1 MFSASAANVN
11 AKLMRARIEAAL
23 EGTHDR
29 CCDSG
34 RVPVHAHHA
43 AQRLEPERIA
53 QPGEQFRRAV
63 VVENTLGNRGAQH
76 RHALGKPRRHT
87 PAMQRQV
94 GDSGALHNS
103 IMNQILQTFAPSM
116 RGSRWKFVDN
126 IEMSGSLRMMR
137 HPAPP
142 GIDPAVHQLIL
153 TAIHDK
159 RLLRFFYKGEPRL
172 VEPQDY
178 GIQKNTVNLFTYQ
191 IGGQSS
197 SGPLPDWGNLP
208 SRPCRKWSCWSKHSQ
223 EAAPCLRKD
232 IRSGTCCLP
241 E

>member
-1 MFSASAANVN
+1 
-11 AKLMRARIEAAL
+11 
-23 EGTHDR
+23 
-29 CCDSG
+29 
-34 RVPVHAHHA
+34 
-43 AQRLEPERIA
+43 
-53 QPGEQFRRAV
+53 
-63 VVENTLGNRGAQH
+63 
-76 RHALGKPRRHT
+76 
-87 PAMQRQV
+87 
-94 GDSGALHNS
+94 
-103 IMNQILQTFAPSM
+103 M

-197 SGPLPDWGNLP
+197 SGPLPDWRKFAVKAMSKVELLEQTFPGSRAVP
-208 SRPCRKWSCWSKHSQ
+208 SQRHQ
-223 EAAPCLRKD
+223 EWDVLFARV
-232 IRSGTCCLP
+232 G
-241 E
+241 